1 MEIVQVARRKA
12 DIATATS
19 NGDAAEAWPGDG
31 GDLCDDRYDG
41 GSYYCDIPL

>member
-19 NGDAAEAWPGDG
+19 NGDAAEAWPQGTSVI
-31 GDLCDDRYDG
+31 RYDG
-41 GSYYCDIPL
+41 GEY